1 MNDKK
6 NETTSLREK
15 YKKQVEDLEKLQ
27 NLQNEIE
34 ATLANSNI
42 DDCYDRNILVQYV
55 LLQRRMIKTLICI
68 QDSVNQMVLIQ
79 KAFQKQ
85 GMIYKFG

>member
-1 MNDKK
+1 MNEKK
-6 NETTSLREK
+6 NETRMTSLREK
-15 YKKQVEDLEKLQ
+15 YEEQVQDLERIQ
-27 NLQNEIE
+27 GLQNEIE

-42 DDCYDRNILVQYV
+42 DDCYDRNILIQYV

-68 QDSVNQMVLIQ
+68 QDSVNQIVLIQ

-85 GMIYKFG
+85 CIV

>member
-34 ATLANSNI
+34 AILANSNI